1 MKPYLQLMRPANIV
15 TAVADI
21 LAGISISYYISKDA
35 SFISNLA
42 QSAWHFVRFPFIA
55 FDALYLILATIGL
68 YGGGVVMNDVFDA
81 ALDKVE
87 RPERP
92 IPSGKV
98 TKQDATFLGLSL
110 LAFGVFC
117 GFKASVIS
125 GCIAVAIAGLALL
138 YDYKGKHHAL
148 FAPLNMGLC
157 RGANLLLGASI
168 LTSNLT
174 HFWYL
179 SFIPIVYIAA
189 ITMVSRGEVHGG
201 DQKNLKLGLLMYS
214 SVVISLIVMI
224 FLFSKNYWAVPF
236 IILFSYFIFP
246 PLVKAMQEPAPTNVM
261 KAVKSGVISLI
272 ILDATITTI
281 FANFYFG
288 LIVLSLLLLSK
299 SLAKKFA
306 VT

>member
-1 MKPYLQLMRPANIV
+1 MRPANIV

-21 LAGISISYYISKDA
+21 LAGISISYYIPKDA
-35 SFISNLA
+35 SLIGSLA
-42 QSAWHFVRFPFIA
+42 QSAWHFIRTPFIA
-55 FDALYLILATIGL
+55 FDVLYLVLATIGL

-81 ALDKVE
+81 DLDKME

-98 TKQDATFLGLSL
+98 TKDDATVLGLGL
-110 LAFGVFC
+110 LTFGVLC
-117 GFKASVIS
+117 AFKASFIS
-125 GCIAVAIAGLALL
+125 GGIALSVALLALL
-138 YDYKGKHHAL
+138 YDYKGKHHAF

-157 RGANLLLGASI
+157 RGGNLLLGASI

-179 SFIPIVYIAA
+179 AFIPIIYIPA

-201 DQKNLKLGLLMYS
+201 DQKNLKFGFAMYAFVILALCVLMF
-214 SVVISLIVMI
+214 
-224 FLFSKNYWAVPF
+224 FLSKNYWAIPF
-236 IILFSYFIFP
+236 ILLLIYFIFP
-246 PLVKAMQEPAPTNVM
+246 PLVKAIQEPAPANVM

-272 ILDATITTI
+272 VLDATFTAI
-281 FANFYFG
+281 FASPYMG
-288 LIVLSLLLLSK
+288 ALVLCLILLSK

>member
-21 LAGISISYYISKDA
+21 LAGISISYYVPKDA
-35 SFISNLA
+35 SLIGGLA
-42 QSAWHFVRFPFIA
+42 QSAWNIVSFPI
-55 FDALYLILATIGL
+55 FDVPYLVLATIGL

-81 ALDKVE
+81 DLDKAE

-98 TKQDATFLGLSL
+98 SKQDASILGLGL
-110 LAFGVFC
+110 LAFGVLC
-117 GFKASVIS
+117 AFKASFIS
-125 GCIAVAIAGLALL
+125 GWIAFAVALLALL
-138 YDYKGKHHAL
+138 YDYKGKHHAF

-157 RGANLLLGASI
+157 RGGNLLLGASI
-168 LTSNLT
+168 VTSNLT
-174 HFWYL
+174 QFWFL
-179 SFIPIVYIAA
+179 AFIPIVYIAA

-201 DQKNLKLGLLMYS
+201 DQKNLKLGFAMYASVILALCVLLSLYS
-214 SVVISLIVMI
+214 KD
-224 FLFSKNYWAVPF
+224 FWAVPF
-236 IILFSYFIFP
+236 ILLFIYFIFP
-246 PLVKAMQEPAPTNVM
+246 PLMKTIQEPLPANVM

-272 ILDATITTI
+272 VLDATFATI
-281 FANFYFG
+281 FANPYIG
-288 LIVLSLLLLSK
+288 VLVLCLLLLSK